1 MEAGLFFFLKKNSL
15 PIMKLFFKTNKK
27 KILFDTATSSFS
39 RYVDLRGRAKVAK
52 DLWAERMVGRMVR
65 DGN

>member
-1 MEAGLFFFLKKNSL
+1 MANGSRIVFFLKKNSL

-52 DLWAERMVGRMVR
+52 DL
-65 DGN
+65 